1 MYQPYPS
8 GGQVPEPQQQQLQAP
23 QPVLTAVKLMYA
35 GAIVSAI
42 TFVIGLL
49 TVGSTR
55 TALKKAYPKYTTHQ
69 ISTLVTFDVVIGIIV
84 GLLSIGL
91 WIFIARA
98 CQRGRNWAR
107 MTGTVLFALDTLLI
121 LLSVSRLTVGAAFII
136 DVVIWLIGLGVVVLL
151 WRKESGAFFAP
162 QPRM

>member
-1 MYQPYPS
+1 M
-8 GGQVPEPQQQQLQAP
+8 
-23 QPVLTAVKLMYA
+23 LTAVKLMYA

-42 TFVIGLL
+42 TFVIGLV
-49 TVGSTR
+49 TVGATR
-55 TALKKAYPKYTTHQ
+55 TALKKAYPKYTAHQ

-121 LLSVSRLTVGAAFII
+121 LLSVSRLTVGAAFLI
-136 DVVIWLIGLGVVVLL
+136 DVVIWLIGLGAVVLL
-151 WRKESGAFFAP
+151 WRKESSAFFA

>member
-1 MYQPYPS
+1 M
-8 GGQVPEPQQQQLQAP
+8 
-23 QPVLTAVKLMYA
+23 LTAVKLMYA

-42 TFVIGLL
+42 TFVIGLV

-55 TALKKAYPKYTTHQ
+55 TALKKAYPKYTAHQ

-151 WRKESGAFFAP
+151 WRKESSAFFAP